1 MRNSKG
7 KFWKDFAMI
16 QEELLLKVVDE
27 LNKIS
32 IPYMVAGGIAVIFYG
47 RPRLTHDFD
56 IIVEISPD
64 QAKKLAESFKED
76 FHVDEEAIQEALEK
90 GSMFNLIHPDS
101 GIKIDFW
108 LVEDDPYDK
117 KRFERRQKHLYSG
130 QEIFFSSPEDLI
142 LKKLQ
147 WFTESEIEKHLDDA
161 FGILEVQ
168 QHLDLDYLKEWAEK
182 LNIHDLLNE
191 LLSKA
196 EKEK

>member
-76 FHVDEEAIQEALEK
+76 FHVDEEAIQEAQKNPQEAF
-90 GSMFNLIHPDS
+90 SEIYRFI
-101 GIKIDFW
+101 
-108 LVEDDPYDK
+108 YDK
-117 KRFERRQKHLYSG
+117 KKN
-130 QEIFFSSPEDLI
+130 
-142 LKKLQ
+142 
-147 WFTESEIEKHLDDA
+147 
-161 FGILEVQ
+161 
-168 QHLDLDYLKEWAEK
+168 DYA
-182 LNIHDLLNE
+182 
-191 LLSKA
+191 
-196 EKEK
+196 